1 MEGIIV
7 PTTNTTT
14 KMDADTNNNTNTS
27 SDNSPAMHQQQPKS
41 LVVERGQDHE
51 QERRDNKKKQEIWK
65 IFAQNFNID
74 IRRDVVELQQYLQR
88 YQREIAA
95 ENLRG
100 QCTVHHSCK
109 ESTKQQLLLVG
120 G

>member
-1 MEGIIV
+1 MV

-14 KMDADTNNNTNTS
+14 RMDADTTTNTS
-27 SDNSPAMHQQQPKS
+27 SDTSPAMHQQQPKS
-41 LVVERGQDHE
+41 FVVERGQDQEQE
-51 QERRDNKKKQEIWK
+51 QERRNNKKKQEIWK

-74 IRRDVVELQQYLQR
+74 IRHDVVELQQYLQR